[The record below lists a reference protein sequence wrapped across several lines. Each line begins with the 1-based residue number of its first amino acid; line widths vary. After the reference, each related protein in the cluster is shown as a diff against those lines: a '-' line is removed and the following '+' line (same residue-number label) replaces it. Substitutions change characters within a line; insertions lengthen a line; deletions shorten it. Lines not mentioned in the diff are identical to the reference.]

1 MLAKRFQVILAFAAA
16 AAYPSAGQAATTSS
30 SVAIQAGYSPQ
41 SRPQSDLPDRVASA
55 LSLYQH
61 PKDAD
66 AVAKIARRWEKDGGP
81 RTTLD
86 SVALSELWRRAG
98 QILQARRVLA
108 PYPEDDAPSL
118 VALQRARIRFRLAG
132 PDGQSAEHL
141 DEAGRYFWIACET
154 MSTQTRREMWLD
166 LRGLSTPREQDEYA
180 ELSED
185 EPACGWFRR
194 FLGERA
200 VAMATTVELRLA
212 LHYYRLDDVRRRYYL
227 RRTPR
232 LTRDLTNLLG
242 RPDSLEIDD
251 RGLVLLRMGEPDARV
266 GDPGVKLEYTE
277 SWAYY
282 RHDSPKIYHFAPVS
296 RTGYLAMGDFR
307 MLENLAQATGITMM
321 SDLMAA
327 GGNLFAGLYRSRA
340 PLDLGFEDTDFDYA
354 RTWNRIRVAG
364 NSNNPQFM
372 GLLFRER
379 ERTKADGTYV
389 ITQVPDVPRVSP
401 TVRMASEILRFRR
414 PGTDSTDV
422 WVLASAANGDL
433 SLGGDGDM
441 ESAPPQRG
449 AGLASDSLSYRLE
462 MDFGI
467 LMGDGPRLI
476 HEEQVATTDDPL
488 RKDDGVVVR
497 TSLVL
502 GPGVYPFTIAIR
514 DARARGAIGNW
525 ARDTLTTS
533 ARPARIPEVSD
544 IAVAP
549 DSGGDW
555 SRDGEAFLKVDPRH
569 VMGRD
574 GAVHI
579 YFEVYGIIPE
589 RAYDVSVRVVPTTV
603 ADSLWVLPREE
614 LAFELAFP
622 STMPPGPN
630 VGRATGR
637 HYLRLELSDTA
648 PGSYQLAVR
657 VTDLEA
663 GIISLPAVTEI
674 IRLRR

>member
-1 MLAKRFQVILAFAAA
+1 MLAKCFTSTLWLAAA
-16 AAYPSAGQAATTSS
+16 LVLPSAGVCAIPQA
-30 SVAIQAGYSPQ
+30 QYSPQ
-41 SRPQSDLPDRVASA
+41 AQPPAELPDRVVSA

-66 AVAKIARRWEKDGGP
+66 DVAKLARRWEKDGGP
-81 RTTLD
+81 RSTLD

-98 QILQARRVLA
+98 QNLQAQRLLA
-108 PYPEDDAPSL
+108 EYSADDAPPL
-118 VALQRARIRFRLAG
+118 VALQRARVAFRLAG
-132 PDGQSAEHL
+132 PNGQVAEHM
-141 DEAGRYFWIACET
+141 DEAGRNFRIACET
-154 MSTQTRREMWLD
+154 MDAATRREMWLD
-166 LRGLSTPREQDEYA
+166 LRGLSTPREQDEFA
-180 ELSED
+180 ELRNDSA
-185 EPACGWFRR
+185 ACGWFRR
-194 FLGERA
+194 FLAERA

-227 RRTPR
+227 LRTPR

-251 RGLVLLRMGEPDARV
+251 RGLVLLRMGEPDVRV
-266 GDPGVKLEYTE
+266 GEPGVKLEYTE

-282 RHDSPKIYHFAPVS
+282 RHDAPKIYHFAPVS

-307 MLENLAQATGITMM
+307 MLENLAQATGLTMI
-321 SDLMAA
+321 SEIMAA

-354 RTWNRIRVAG
+354 KTWNRIRVAG
-364 NSNNPQFM
+364 NSNNPSFM

-379 ERTKADGTYV
+379 ERTKADGEYV
-389 ITQVPDVPRVSP
+389 VTQVPDVPRVSP
-401 TVRMASEILRFRR
+401 TVRMASELLRFRR

-422 WVLASAANGDL
+422 WVLASARSGDL
-433 SLGGDGDM
+433 SLAGDGDM
-441 ESAPPQRG
+441 RSAAPDRG
-449 AGLASDSLSYRLE
+449 GGVESDSLTYSLE
-462 MDFGI
+462 LDFGI
-467 LMGDGPRLI
+467 LMRDGQRLI
-476 HEEQVATTDDPL
+476 HEEQLVATDDPL
-488 RKDDGVVVR
+488 RQDDGVVVR
-497 TSLVL
+497 TFLVL
-502 GPGVYPFTIAIR
+502 GPGVYPFTVAIR
-514 DARARGAIGNW
+514 DAHARGSIGNW
-525 ARDTLTTS
+525 ARDTLSTS
-533 ARPARIPEVSD
+533 TRPVGIPELSD

-555 SRDGEAFLKVDPRH
+555 SRDGEAFLKVDPQH

-589 RAYDVSVRVVPTTV
+589 RAYDVSVRVVPTAV
-603 ADSLWVLPREE
+603 ADSLWVLPRDE

-622 STMPPGPN
+622 SQMPPAARRDRS
-630 VGRATGR
+630 VGR
-637 HYLRLELSDTA
+637 HYLRLDLSDTA

-663 GIISLPAVTEI
+663 GIVSLPAVTEI